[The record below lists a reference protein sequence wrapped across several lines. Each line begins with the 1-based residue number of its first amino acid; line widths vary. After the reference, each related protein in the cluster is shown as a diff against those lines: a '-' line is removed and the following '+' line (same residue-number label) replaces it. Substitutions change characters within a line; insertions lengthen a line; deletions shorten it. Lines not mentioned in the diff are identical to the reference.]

1 MSHTS
6 HPTLV
11 SQSPLTWIADGV
23 LGVLRYVGGFAI
35 LLGAAAKSIA
45 RPTKPTRPLFWP
57 AFRRQLSWMIG
68 AGLPIVALVNVSLG
82 SFLAMQAF
90 YGATFTEA
98 AGPVVG
104 IGLFRNLSPMM
115 AGFVLAGLL
124 AARTTRELKFAE
136 KLGPDDDVRWIP
148 GRVDSTSHSGES
160 PHPADPAR
168 LAAVRI
174 AAAAVAGPPLAILGA
189 CIGMTVGCG
198 VAWSMLGVAAPV
210 YFSKFYEMFWVRDVI
225 GLVLKGVCFGGS
237 AAAFACYEGL
247 RRPDE
252 QDSASLATASFRAVW
267 FSALSVLIMNLG
279 WFVFA
284 YLAGPPWGPTVLPA
298 PGA

>member
-1 MSHTS
+1 MSHAS
-6 HPTLV
+6 HSSSV
-11 SQSPLTWIADGV
+11 SKSPLIWAAANV

-35 LLGAAAKSIA
+35 LIAAAARSLA
-45 RPTKPTRPLFWP
+45 RPIGVTRPLFWP
-57 AFRRQLSWMIG
+57 AFRRQLGWMIG
-68 AGLPIVALVNVSLG
+68 AGLPMVVLINVSLG
-82 SFLAMQAF
+82 SFLAMQAY
-90 YGATFTEA
+90 YGATFVEA

-124 AARTTRELKFAE
+124 AARTTRELRFAE
-136 KLGPDDDVRWIP
+136 KLGPDDDPRWIP
-148 GRVDSTSHSGES
+148 GRVGSQSNSGGS
-160 PHPADPAR
+160 PHLADSAR

-174 AAAAVAGPPLAILGA
+174 AAGAASGPPLAILGA
-189 CIGMTVGCG
+189 CIGMAVGCG
-198 VAWSMLGVAAPV
+198 VAKSMLGVSGAV
-210 YFSKFYEMFWVRDVI
+210 YFSKFYEMFWVRDVF
-225 GLVLKGVCFGGS
+225 GLVVKGLLFGGS

-252 QDSASLATASFRAVW
+252 QDSASLASASFRAVW
-267 FSALSVLIMNLG
+267 LASLSVLIMNLG